1 MSSQSETNL
10 EDIPLQSLYA
20 LLRPITLPQKQT
32 RFSNWGRA
40 YHCTPV
46 AIFEPQS
53 LFQCR
58 LILELARREGKTVR
72 AAGVGHSPSD
82 LACTSGYMVRLTK
95 MNRLIQVSPS
105 SDVGI
110 SKIHGLL
117 IVELDTIPFFTSFPI
132 NYALLTSS
140 LFDL

>member
-1 MSSQSETNL
+1 
-10 EDIPLQSLYA
+10 
-20 LLRPITLPQKQT
+20 
-32 RFSNWGRA
+32 
-40 YHCTPV
+40 
-46 AIFEPQS
+46 

-95 MNRLIQVSPS
+95 MNRLIQVSSS

-132 NYALLTSS
+132 DYALLTSS